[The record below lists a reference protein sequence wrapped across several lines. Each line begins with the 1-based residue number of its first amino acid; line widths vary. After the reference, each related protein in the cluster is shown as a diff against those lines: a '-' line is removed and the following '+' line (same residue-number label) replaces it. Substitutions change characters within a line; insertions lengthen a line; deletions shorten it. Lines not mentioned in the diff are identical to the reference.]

1 MRMIKEKDGMPIS
14 GMREINILQMCQ
26 HENIV
31 CLKEV
36 VVGKSLDR

>member
-1 MRMIKEKDGMPIS
+1 MAKEKDGMPLS
-14 GMREINILQMCQ
+14 GMREIMILQQCK